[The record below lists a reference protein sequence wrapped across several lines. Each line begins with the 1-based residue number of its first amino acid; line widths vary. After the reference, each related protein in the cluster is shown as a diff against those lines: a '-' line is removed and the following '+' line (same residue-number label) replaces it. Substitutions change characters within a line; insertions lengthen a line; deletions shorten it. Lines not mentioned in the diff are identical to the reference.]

1 VTSIATE
8 LASAGLFV
16 TGEGRIDAQSTE
28 GKVTGFLLDAG
39 AAAGVPV
46 PVIAGSVAIPVPDRV
61 TASADLAIL
70 ASDSAAAI
78 ADPTRW
84 LCEGRRHLAR
94 LSTKDIRA
102 N

>member
-8 LASAGLFV
+8 LASAPLV
-16 TGEGRIDAQSTE
+16 TGEGRIDAQSTQ
-28 GKVTGFLLDAG
+28 GKVIGFLLDAG

-46 PVIAGSVAIPVPDRV
+46 LVIAGSAVPVPDQV
-61 TASADLAIL
+61 IASADLAIL

-84 LCEGRRHLAR
+84 LCEGGRHLAR
-94 LSTKDIRA
+94 PSTKDIRA